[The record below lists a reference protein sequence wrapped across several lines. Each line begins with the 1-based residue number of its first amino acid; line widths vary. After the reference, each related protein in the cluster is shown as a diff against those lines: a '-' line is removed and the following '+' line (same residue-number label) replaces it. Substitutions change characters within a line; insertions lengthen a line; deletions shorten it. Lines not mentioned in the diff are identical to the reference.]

1 MEQYGLQLTIAQKD
15 HATVGLVK
23 KLKEMFTGKYSH
35 YNASNKAADAS
46 NDSSFCADL
55 AKFFAEQPGYEMVW
69 GELSTGY
76 KERLDKERAL
86 KQSSDVLMV
95 SDETIID
102 HCKEIARTLTMTIGS
117 VLADGNVSAMT
128 DLQRHN
134 DLVTAL
140 VDKTK
145 QFIRKHREYDSYAGL
160 VQMANDDKF
169 KVEMGVEVAK
179 FFNIE

>member
-1 MEQYGLQLTIAQKD
+1 
-15 HATVGLVK
+15 
-23 KLKEMFTGKYSH
+23 
-35 YNASNKAADAS
+35 
-46 NDSSFCADL
+46 
-55 AKFFAEQPGYEMVW
+55 
-69 GELSTGY
+69 
-76 KERLDKERAL
+76 
-86 KQSSDVLMV
+86 MV

-134 DLVTAL
+134 DLVAAL